1 MKWLKKV
8 YGLFVEDPKLAV
20 MALASLVVATLI
32 GATGLHQ
39 LAGLILFVL
48 IAGSILVSV
57 ERN

>member
-20 MALASLVVATLI
+20 MALVSLAVATI
-32 GATGLHQ
+32 VGATGLHQ
-39 LAGLILFVL
+39 LAGLALFVL

-57 ERN
+57 QRN